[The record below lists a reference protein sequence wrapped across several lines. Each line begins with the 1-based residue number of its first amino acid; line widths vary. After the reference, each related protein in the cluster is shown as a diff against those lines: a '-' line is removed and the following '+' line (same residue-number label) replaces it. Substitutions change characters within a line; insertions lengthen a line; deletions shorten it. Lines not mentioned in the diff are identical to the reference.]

1 MPNGAVT
8 ADSNYTSPNSLYG
21 EYVDNGG
28 SKTKEEFNKALFNLI
43 KQ

>member
-1 MPNGAVT
+1 MGLLQQIVT
-8 ADSNYTSPNSLYG
+8 IPPPPNSLYG